1 MTDNMTIVQE
11 IKRYL
16 HESKPNSDNSID
28 VNLSDFP
35 YERRDVFF
43 WVGNASD
50 IWIFKNH
57 LFDGCSWRSLGR
69 K

>member
-11 IKRYL
+11 IKCYL
-16 HESKPNSDNSID
+16 HESKPNPDNSID

-43 WVGNASD
+43 GLGMLQTYGYL
-50 IWIFKNH
+50 KNH

>member
-1 MTDNMTIVQE
+1 MTIVQE

-16 HESKPNSDNSID
+16 HESKPNPDNSID

-43 WVGNASD
+43 GLGMNKKYGYLK
-50 IWIFKNH
+50 IIFFMDVKGGKWEEN
-57 LFDGCSWRSLGR
+57 
-69 K
+69 